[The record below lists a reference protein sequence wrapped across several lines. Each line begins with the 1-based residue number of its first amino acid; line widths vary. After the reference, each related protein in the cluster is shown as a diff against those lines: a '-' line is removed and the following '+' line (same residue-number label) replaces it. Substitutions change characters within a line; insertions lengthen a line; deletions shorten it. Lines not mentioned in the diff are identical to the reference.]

1 MVPEDKFEILN
12 AAAKRAARKFNKDP
26 EMREECYEY
35 VLYHAAL
42 KISEEHNANYM
53 RMRCDSLARNW
64 YNDEYNRHAKRAEY
78 GIDPDELPFTR
89 TENNRHMTPEEQI
102 IYREEIEGIYRLFAE
117 LGLSDFEMKVITT
130 RAEGFITARQI
141 AEVENVNFSRV
152 VRCCRY
158 AHEKNLY
165 RCCVKRQSPRDT
177 TQTDNL
183 LPAWDTAAKTKAR
196 TSAQT
201 TTIQTAKEKTKL
213 LQAHRQGKPFQCGC
227 CFLNRNRS
235 STHLLKMVVGKTA
248 PAGV

>member
-64 YNDEYNRHAKRAEY
+64 YNNEYNRHAKRAEY
-78 GIDPDELPFTR
+78 GIELDELPFTR
-89 TENNRHMTPEEQI
+89 TENNRHMTPEEQVI
-102 IYREEIEGIYRLFAE
+102 TREEIENIYNLFAE

-141 AEVENVNFSRV
+141 AEVENMNFNRVARAASRARKKLV
-152 VRCCRY
+152 PVLRETAISKGYNPNGQFAPRLGHSRENKSQNKCADYYYPNR
-158 AHEKNLY
+158 ERKN
-165 RCCVKRQSPRDT
+165 KT
-177 TQTDNL
+177 TV
-183 LPAWDTAAKTKAR
+183 
-196 TSAQT
+196 
-201 TTIQTAKEKTKL
+201 
-213 LQAHRQGKPFQCGC
+213 
-227 CFLNRNRS
+227 S
-235 STHLLKMVVGKTA
+235 S
-248 PAGV
+248 

>member
-64 YNDEYNRHAKRAEY
+64 YNAEYNRHAKRAEY
-78 GIDPDELPFTR
+78 GIELDELPFTR
-89 TENNRHMTPEEQI
+89 TKNNRHMTPEEQVI
-102 IYREEIEGIYRLFAE
+102 TREEIENIYNLFAE

-141 AEVENVNFSRV
+141 AEVENMNFNRVARAASRARKKLV
-152 VRCCRY
+152 PVLRETAISKGY
-158 AHEKNLY
+158 NPNGQFA
-165 RCCVKRQSPRDT
+165 PRLGHSRENKSQNKCADYYYP
-177 TQTDNL
+177 NRERRNE
-183 LPAWDTAAKTKAR
+183 TAAVAL
-196 TSAQT
+196 S
-201 TTIQTAKEKTKL
+201 
-213 LQAHRQGKPFQCGC
+213 G
-227 CFLNRNRS
+227 
-235 STHLLKMVVGKTA
+235 
-248 PAGV
+248 

>member
-64 YNDEYNRHAKRAEY
+64 YNNEYNRHAKRAEY
-78 GIDPDELPFTR
+78 GIDLDELPFTR
-89 TENNRHMTPEEQI
+89 TENNRHMTPEEQVI
-102 IYREEIEGIYRLFAE
+102 TREEIENIYSLFAE

-141 AEVENVNFSRV
+141 AEVENMNFNRVARAASRARKKLV
-152 VRCCRY
+152 PVLRERAISRGYNPNGQFTPRLGHSRENKSQNKCADYYYPNR
-158 AHEKNLY
+158 ERKN
-165 RCCVKRQSPRDT
+165 
-177 TQTDNL
+177 
-183 LPAWDTAAKTKAR
+183 
-196 TSAQT
+196 
-201 TTIQTAKEKTKL
+201 
-213 LQAHRQGKPFQCGC
+213 
-227 CFLNRNRS
+227 
-235 STHLLKMVVGKTA
+235 KTA
-248 PAGV
+248 GTQAG

>member
-64 YNDEYNRHAKRAEY
+64 YNNEYNRHAKRAEY
-78 GIDPDELPFTR
+78 GIDLEELPFTR
-89 TENNRHMTPEEQI
+89 TENNRHMTPEEQVI
-102 IYREEIEGIYRLFAE
+102 TREEIENIYSLFAE

-141 AEVENVNFSRV
+141 AEVENMNFNRVARAASRARKKLV
-152 VRCCRY
+152 PVLRETAISKGYNPNGQFAPRLGHSRENKSQNKCADYYYPNR
-158 AHEKNLY
+158 ERKN
-165 RCCVKRQSPRDT
+165 K
-177 TQTDNL
+177 
-183 LPAWDTAAKTKAR
+183 AAANV
-196 TSAQT
+196 
-201 TTIQTAKEKTKL
+201 
-213 LQAHRQGKPFQCGC
+213 QAG
-227 CFLNRNRS
+227 
-235 STHLLKMVVGKTA
+235 
-248 PAGV
+248 